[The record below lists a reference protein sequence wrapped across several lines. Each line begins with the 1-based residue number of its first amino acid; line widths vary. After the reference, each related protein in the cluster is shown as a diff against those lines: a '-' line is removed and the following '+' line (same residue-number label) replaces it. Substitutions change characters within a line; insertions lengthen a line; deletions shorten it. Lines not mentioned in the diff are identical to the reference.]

1 MNTSLQQ
8 IKAILR
14 WSEMYRFAAD
24 NRMIDTIDLPMN
36 ATTIHSRNTTG
47 RIRKIK
53 SLLPVCPESQPLP

>member
-1 MNTSLQQ
+1 
-8 IKAILR
+8 
-14 WSEMYRFAAD
+14 MYRFAAD